1 MNEDVRKS
9 LREAFKAASEP
20 HPTAEA
26 YDWQTT
32 PVPRRWSV
40 GTFDR
45 DGEGA
50 SGGTAKVKVE

>member
-26 YDWQTT
+26 YDWQMT

-40 GTFDR
+40 GTFDW
-45 DGEGA
+45 DGKGN
-50 SGGTAKVKVE
+50 SGDRPRKL